1 MAVAEHLENVM
12 KRTTAR
18 RLTPSLLLA
27 GSLLGLSPAAN
38 AAPPVPGPPPPNFS
52 ADLPA
57 GQGCPD
63 FALRVEADGSNV
75 TVRTF
80 VDRKGKTLRT
90 LQAGRG
96 YTLTYTNLDSGKSVT
111 IRPTGSNRSTVT
123 NPDGTFTVT
132 ETGTAGIILFPTD
145 NPKGPS
151 STQYY
156 GRIVYTLKADGSTLT
171 SLTTSGTSIDICA
184 ALA

>member
-1 MAVAEHLENVM
+1 M

-38 AAPPVPGPPPPNFS
+38 AAPPVVGDPPENFS

-57 GQGCPD
+57 GLGCPD
-63 FALRVEADGSNV
+63 FDLRIEADGSNV

-96 YTLTYTNLDSGKSVT
+96 YTLTYTNLDSGKSIT

-145 NPKGPS
+145 NPQGPS

-156 GRIVYTLKADGSTLT
+156 GRIVYTLKADKSTLT